1 MKIRFCLLPVLL
13 LFASLETGLAAAQD
27 ASLPHLD
34 SPHLE
39 LRGAA
44 TQLIVDGQPF
54 LMLSGELHNSSAS
67 SLESMKPIWPKLQA
81 LGLNAVVTPLS
92 WELIEPEEGH
102 FDFTLVDGLLAQARA
117 AHERIVFLW
126 LATWKNGV
134 SSYAPVWVKRD
145 THRFP
150 RVVERGMEIETL
162 STLGTATQQADS
174 RAFAALM
181 RHLKE
186 VDGRDHTVLMMQIEN
201 EVGVLGDSR
210 DHSEAANQAFASA
223 APAELTAYLQ
233 AHRDQLYPDLKA
245 RWDANGH
252 KMSGTWAEVFGD
264 TPKGDEIF
272 MAWRYAH
279 FVHAVAQAGKAEYN
293 LPMYV
298 NTWLAGDLAMPG
310 RVSQRRARAVGGG
323 RVEGRRAGH
332 RFLLARPVFAELRGV
347 VQALPSC
354 GEPAVYA
361 GDARRGCR
369 SGGCVLCA
377 GRGGG
382 VWVFAVRHRI

>member
-1 MKIRFCLLPVLL
+1 M
-13 LFASLETGLAAAQD
+13 
-27 ASLPHLD
+27 
-34 SPHLE
+34 
-39 LRGAA
+39 
-44 TQLIVDGQPF
+44 DGQPF

-310 RVSQRRARAVGGG
+310 EYPSGGPEPWVVDVWKAAGGASISTRPTCIRRTSRSGAGATIVRGTRCICRRRAAGLP
-323 RVEGRRAGH
+323 ERRMCFM
-332 RFLLARPVFAELRGV
+332 RW
-347 VQALPSC
+347 
-354 GEPAVYA
+354 
-361 GDARRGCR
+361 ARRRGLGFRR
-369 SGGCVLCA
+369 SPSNLRRV
-377 GRGGG
+377 RPIR
-382 VWVFAVRHRI
+382 WVRAIAC